1 MSGPSVMPAPP
12 TASSLYRR
20 GPGGGEDEAR
30 AVSRDILSCESNVG
44 AAGVFAVETRASPLP
59 PTCPYSACPRYV
71 GLVNSRHQVT
81 HHTRD
86 GGIINIITMNTIISL
101 ALLCS
106 LLGSSLALDCWSTRT
121 TASQEVEFKAMRDT
135 NVINMERCNSTHETS
150 CFKRWYKV
158 VGWGDYYYA
167 LGCSDQAAAGE
178 VEKMK
183 VNNHYM
189 NLV

>member
-1 MSGPSVMPAPP
+1 
-12 TASSLYRR
+12 
-20 GPGGGEDEAR
+20 
-30 AVSRDILSCESNVG
+30 
-44 AAGVFAVETRASPLP
+44 
-59 PTCPYSACPRYV
+59 
-71 GLVNSRHQVT
+71 
-81 HHTRD
+81 
-86 GGIINIITMNTIISL
+86 MNTIISL

-167 LGCSDQAAAGE
+167 LGCSDKAAAGE
-178 VEKMK
+178 VETSK
-183 VNNHYM
+183 VKIEIM
-189 NLV
+189 NLLFKSLNYNYLIKGSQW